1 MNYQQNISN
10 SLSGAS
16 LLMLI
21 VLALITAAVT
31 VFGCAWS
38 GTSHSVR
45 FNDYQ
50 TEREMGR
57 LPPLPTMANGMNQ
70 ARAGWDESDERYYET
85 YEEIEAQEKK
95 IDDLWSRAES
105 AEKDGNLRL
114 AHSLLNEFLKGTAGP
129 REISDR
135 RNSAF
140 DRLDAFTAL
149 DQGSSE
155 SAVKAYLDAR
165 RIHDAAKAEAEPVD
179 PLLGEASRDRNLA
192 DNFAYLQA
200 ADLYKRDKFAE
211 AAQAF
216 AAVAQRYPRSEKR
229 EAALLMTAIATMK
242 TSATYVAASGNA
254 GWDYEKESPKISA
267 DQAWHDAF
275 KAFQKVLS
283 ESPRGKYFNDA
294 RGWLAYLHLRVGDRV
309 NALIQYYRLLGDEHD
324 ENARVEGAFSLMLV
338 RSPATDDEMER
349 VEKALANEPAAAL
362 AYAYHNIYNYSIDP
376 DPIDPP
382 YDYETIKDRSGQ
394 TDFEAERLRREELEK
409 KWKAERAA
417 TSRKELTRALEF
429 SKRLMV
435 NYPNLS
441 VGGAFALRA
450 AQASEELNDNNAA
463 IQFAQHALKSNLNGE
478 ARGQALWTLGIA
490 QHRLRQFDFARKSLA
505 TLIRDYPKS
514 SLMEGARREVA
525 MIAEDAGDI
534 DGALEQYIALK
545 YSIDQSYL
553 IDYLMTPEQ
562 LAGFIDKHPD
572 SVKRNE
578 FTYALGVRYLRLN
591 RWDEARKTLAK
602 VETAQ
607 MSKYD
612 YYCSSCR
619 CDAPGNCPDPKVEAL
634 SIDEDDSG
642 RKQIPPAL
650 VMRDVQTVNDLEAL
664 ERATNQAVGDEAK
677 AEALY
682 QYASYQYE
690 ANSILFYNPLAT
702 PGYYNLGT
710 LAGFGRYRAP
720 NEAQVLFA
728 SQQEHERL
736 ARALKIYLV
745 LVTNYPRTRAAR
757 DALYTAA
764 VCHERLANYNPYWRG
779 IYENGLHA
787 GDRMVT
793 YADVKATYPRY
804 QLPQGTYGWQPANR
818 WVSGGPGWA
827 PPPTPPEKPRRL
839 TKRERLK
846 LFVNE
851 VSHRTNAFWQ
861 EKGKRWMIES
871 LIVFVLVLTVRTA
884 RRNQRRLR
892 ARIARQRI
900 EQSRQVVTYP
910 WFDWFWIDKV
920 EPSRREQIRNF
931 LGAKR
936 QEFLD
941 LAYDRRSRPV
951 LLRSIVSHS
960 AVTGLVVSLVW
971 TIWFG

>member
-1 MNYQQNISN
+1 MNYQQYLTN

-21 VLALITAAVT
+21 VLAVITATVT
-31 VFGCAWS
+31 VFGCSWL

-70 ARAGWDESDERYYET
+70 ARARWDEGDYEG
-85 YEEIEAQEKK
+85 YEEAEAQEKK
-95 IDDLWSRAES
+95 IDDLWERAEA

-114 AHSLLNEFLKGTAGP
+114 APNLLNQYLKDTAGP
-129 REISDR
+129 REISAH

-165 RIHDAAKAEAEPVD
+165 RFHDAEKPDAKPVNQ
-179 PLLGEASRDRNLA
+179 LSEEASRDRNLV
-192 DNFAYLQA
+192 DNFAYLRA
-200 ADLYKRDKFAE
+200 AALYKQHNFAE
-211 AAQAF
+211 SAQAF
-216 AAVAQRYPRSEKR
+216 AEVTRKFPHSEKR

-242 TSATYVAASGNA
+242 TSATYIPFSGNA
-254 GWDYEKESPKISA
+254 DWDYDDKTPKLPA

-275 KAFQKVLS
+275 KAFQKALS
-283 ESPRGKYFNDA
+283 EYPRGKYFNDT

-309 NALIQYYRLLGDEHD
+309 SALIQYYRLLGDEHD

-338 RSPATDDEMER
+338 RSPATDDEMDR
-349 VEKALANEPAAAL
+349 VEKALANEPPAAL
-362 AYAYHNIYNYSIDP
+362 AYAYHNIYNHSIDP
-376 DPIDPP
+376 GPIDPP
-382 YDYETIKDRSGQ
+382 YEDKPIKDSSGQ
-394 TDFEAERLRREELEK
+394 TDYEAERLRTEEAEK

-417 TSRKELTRALEF
+417 TSQKELIRTLEF
-429 SKRLMV
+429 SKRLMA

-450 AQASEELNDNNAA
+450 AQASEELNDNSTA
-463 IQFAQHALKSNLNGE
+463 IQFGQRALKNNLSGE
-478 ARGQALWTLGIA
+478 QREQALWTLGIA
-490 QHRLRQFDFARKSLA
+490 QHRLRQFDSARKSLT

-514 SLMEGARREVA
+514 SLVEGARRAVA

-534 DGALEQYIALK
+534 DAALEQYIALK
-545 YSIDQSYL
+545 YKIDQGYL

-562 LAGFIDKHPD
+562 LAAFIEKHPD
-572 SVKRNE
+572 SIKRNE

-591 RWDEARKTLAK
+591 RWDEARKTLAQ
-602 VETAQ
+602 VETAPL
-607 MSKYD
+607 SNYY
-612 YYCSSCR
+612 YYCGSCR
-619 CDAPGNCPDPKVEAL
+619 CDAAGNCIDPKTNAL

-642 RKQIPPAL
+642 RKEIPPAL

-664 ERATNQAVGDEAK
+664 ERAANQAVGDEAK

-690 ANSILFYNPLAT
+690 ANSLLFYNPLAT
-702 PGYYNLGT
+702 PRYYNLGT
-710 LAGFGRYRAP
+710 LAGYGRYRAP
-720 NEAQVLFA
+720 NEAQILFA

-736 ARALKIYLV
+736 ARALKIYLQV
-745 LVTNYPRTRAAR
+745 VTNYPHTRAAR

-764 VCHERLANYNPYWRG
+764 VCHERLSNYNPYWRG

-793 YADVKATYPRY
+793 YEVVKATYARY
-804 QLPQGTYGWQPANR
+804 QLPQGTYGWQPSTRTVNN
-818 WVSGGPGWA
+818 GPGWA
-827 PPPTPPEKPRRL
+827 PPPPPPPKLKRL

-846 LFVNE
+846 LFVND
-851 VSHRTNAFWQ
+851 VSNRINVLWQ
-861 EKGKRWMIES
+861 EKGKRWLTES
-871 LIVFVLVLTVRTA
+871 LIVFVLVFTVRIA
-884 RRNQRRLR
+884 RKNQRRLR
-892 ARIARQRI
+892 ARLARQRI
-900 EQSRQVVTYP
+900 QQAKQLVTYP
-910 WFDWFWIDKV
+910 WFDWFWIDPIV
-920 EPSRREQIRNF
+920 PTRREQIRTL
-931 LGAKR
+931 LGDKR
-936 QEFLD
+936 QEFID
-941 LAYDRRSRPV
+941 LARDRRSRPA

-960 AVTGLVVSLVW
+960 AVTGLVVGLVW
-971 TIWFG
+971 TVWFG